1 MGRGGPEHQYLQEL
15 VKRWAEAKGYRATV
29 EEPLSGGGKVDVALR
44 REGHTLACEISVTTG
59 AEHEIGNV
67 EKCLAAGFDEVVL
80 LSLHRGTL
88 GKVRQAV
95 EAKVP
100 EKDRARLHFMSPEE
114 FFTFLDAPEPEGKE
128 TTVGGYKVKVKYR
141 PAEGEAATRKS
152 KAVSEILLKSLKRM
166 KKEE

>member
-1 MGRGGPEHQYLQEL
+1 

-29 EEPLSGGGKVDVALR
+29 EEPLPSGGKVDVALR

-59 AEHEIGNV
+59 AEHEIGNL

-80 LSLHRGTL
+80 LSLSRGRL
-88 GKVRQAV
+88 GKVREAV
-95 EAKVP
+95 EVRVE
-100 EKDRARLHFMSPEE
+100 EKERVRLHFMSPEE
-114 FFTFLDAPEPEGKE
+114 FFTFLDAPEPTAKE

-152 KAVSEILLKSLKRM
+152 KAVSEILLKSLKKM
-166 KKEE
+166 KKEEP